1 MHEMTLTLNSPI
13 TEEQWDAIT
22 DVDFEHINEITFH
35 TKHGKEVKFVK
46 ASAQPERLTD
56 DDFETIRIH
65 LSAYKERLCNQ
76 HRWKEAEEYQRII
89 DRFMTF
95 ASAQPKKGKW
105 ILIRPDE
112 DKAGNGL
119 YECSEC
125 GKGDIHAPEAEVPFC
140 WNCGAHMT
148 GSESVKERG

>member
-1 MHEMTLTLNSPI
+1 MYEMTLTLNSPI
-13 TEEQWDAIT
+13 TEEQMDAIT
-22 DVDFEHINEITFH
+22 DVDLEHTSDITFY

-46 ASAQPERLTD
+46 
-56 DDFETIRIH
+56 
-65 LSAYKERLCNQ
+65 
-76 HRWKEAEEYQRII
+76 
-89 DRFMTF
+89 

-125 GKGDIHAPEAEVPFC
+125 GKGDIHAPEVEVPFC
-140 WNCGAHMT
+140 WHCGARMVN
-148 GSESVKERG
+148 EDE